1 MQDTKFKFY
10 FFLAAYILLFA
21 YATVIDFSW
30 LTLLGGFVLARLVGV
45 IGVDLGLHRFW
56 THKAFQSSTWFE
68 YVMMAFAVINLYGS
82 SIMFAGVHRM
92 HHSFSDT
99 DKDPHHGPWYKVL
112 FYVRRKDW
120 VVPLSVISDLA
131 RSNLHRWVHKHY
143 FKIHAL
149 LLLLCMIDP
158 IFAGHTLA
166 AIVAF
171 NWLGAGAVN
180 VLSHSKF
187 GSRNFET
194 NDQSTNTWLIQFWS
208 WNEGLH
214 NNHHYRANAYDFA
227 MKPGEV
233 DLPAA
238 FIRLLAKFK
247 IVTLPKVVDN

>member
-10 FFLAAYILLFA
+10 FFLASYVALFM
-21 YATVIDFSW
+21 YATIVNFSW
-30 LTLLGGFVLARLVGV
+30 LVLLGGFVLARLVGV
-45 IGVDLGLHRFW
+45 VGVDLGLHRFW
-56 THKAFQSSTWFE
+56 THRAFKSSVWFE
-68 YVMMAFAVINLYGS
+68 YVMMLFAIINLYGS

-131 RSNLHRWVHKHY
+131 RIGLHRWTHKHY
-143 FKIHAL
+143 FKIHAV
-149 LLLLCMIDP
+149 LLLLCLIDP

-166 AIVAF
+166 AVVTF

-180 VLSHSKF
+180 ILSHSSF
-187 GSRNFET
+187 GNRNFDT
-194 NDQSTNTWLIQFWS
+194 DDKSTNTWLIQFWS

-214 NNHHYRANAYDFA
+214 NNHHYKANAYDFA
-227 MKPGEV
+227 MKPGEI
-233 DLPAA
+233 DIPAS
-238 FIRLLAKFK
+238 FLRLLARFN
-247 IVTLPKVVDN
+247 IVTLPNN